1 MKYWFG
7 YPVLE
12 CECGFETP
20 DEDEF
25 RRHLLK
31 TGHKRKA
38 EPVKKTRNKTGK
50 QPVQPKEENN
60 GL

>member
-7 YPVLE
+7 YQVRE

-25 RRHLLK
+25 ARHLAK
-31 TGHKRKA
+31 THHKEKI
-38 EPVKKTRNKTGK
+38 EPVKKQARKKAVVEDTAEKGEK
-50 QPVQPKEENN
+50 
-60 GL
+60 